1 MGKRK
6 SKFGQGLFKRGS
18 TVYQRILDNIHIQPR
33 DYTANINH
41 IQVITC
47 NTMETMKVVKSILD
61 GNP

>member
-1 MGKRK
+1 LVNAYLREVPLYTKE
-6 SKFGQGLFKRGS
+6 L
-18 TVYQRILDNIHIQPR
+18 LDNIHIQPR

-61 GNP
+61 GNT